1 MIKCMVEMKGVYE
14 AGEMITALS
23 DLFRYAVQNKEP
35 MAELKEELHNL
46 EQYMLIIRARFG
58 EKIDYIIDVPE
69 ELYSYHILKICLQ
82 PIVENAINHGLAR
95 QSEAGKILV
104 FIRKSEDMIRIVV
117 KDTGIGMSAD
127 KLFLLRKELDSKAG
141 EFSKEVSGTGLKNIN
156 DRIRLYYGERYGMV
170 IDSKEGKGTTVALL
184 LPADG

>member
-1 MIKCMVEMKGVYE
+1 MGDPLRLRQVFVNIMSNAVKYTP
-14 AGEMITALS
+14 AGGRI
-23 DLFRYAVQNKEP
+23 Y
-35 MAELKEELHNL
+35 
-46 EQYMLIIRARFG
+46 
-58 EKIDYIIDVPE
+58 IDVWQE
-69 ELYSYHILKICLQ
+69 DGLKL
-82 PIVENAINHGLAR
+82 GYG
-95 QSEAGKILV
+95 S
-104 FIRKSEDMIRIVV
+104 FIFRCA
-117 KDTGIGMSAD
+117 DTGIGMSAD